1 MKLNEVKFLPKGNA
15 VADVYTKATG
25 MAIVG
30 EMMVAAAGN
39 GGNDDKTV
47 WYVAYSDDQGTHET
61 SRGTA
66 RQTGVV
72 DSDTGM
78 QELEII
84 TNNKYQDLVGQKAW
98 VSDNAKVDDG
108 EYWEMEMPLGTAS
121 GLYVSFFSDEPTPPT
136 PTQKAEAPTYTYSQD
151 TTYCSNYDVTLYGN
165 LTVNL
170 ATTTP
175 NATIH
180 LRAWYVDPP
189 VTAEDFDW
197 SSLYGPWYDLSS
209 HTYDMGGDF
218 NYNAIMIAYASAD
231 GMENS
236 DYTYITIPYQHTEA
250 TTCDEIKPV
259 YDLKFEYGGSG
270 EIMNVTAKTLT
281 DLTLNKI
288 HFTDGGMV
296 DIQLVQN
303 DPSDNT
309 LTLDPDYTNMMD
321 NLYDSHTFGQLTIS
335 DQESTEVVYSGDLE
349 GVVIP
354 YVEVMSVDVMNSIP
368 DNYDIQLNLNVMP
381 QEWMMNIDLEGTF
394 EGCEETLMFNKMNN
408 YFAHYDGQANFVDG
422 GTYTLTDVE
431 RTLTLTGTYTFMPLT

>member
-1 MKLNEVKFLPKGNA
+1 MDINKIKYLPKTNA
-15 VADVYTKATG
+15 FGDVYTKATG
-25 MAIVG
+25 MPFVG

-39 GGNDDKTV
+39 GG
-47 WYVAYSDDQGTHET
+47 
-61 SRGTA
+61 
-66 RQTGVV
+66 
-72 DSDTGM
+72 
-78 QELEII
+78 
-84 TNNKYQDLVGQKAW
+84 
-98 VSDNAKVDDG
+98 
-108 EYWEMEMPLGTAS
+108 
-121 GLYVSFFSDEPTPPT
+121 EPTPPT

-151 TTYCSNYDVTLYGN
+151 TTYCSNYDVTLYGD

-180 LRAWYVDPP
+180 LREWYVDPP

-197 SSLYGPWYDLSS
+197 NSLYGPWRDLSS
-209 HTYDMGGDF
+209 YTYNRGGDV

-236 DYTYITIPYQHTEA
+236 DYTYITLPYQHTEA

-288 HFTDGGMV
+288 HFGGMV

-309 LTLDPDYTNMMD
+309 LTLDTDYPNMMD
-321 NLYDSHTFGQLTIS
+321 NLYDPHISGQLTIS
-335 DQESTEVVYSGDLE
+335 NQDGTEVVYSGDLD

-354 YVEVMSVDVMNSIP
+354 YVEVMSVDVTNAIP

-381 QEWMMNIDLEGTF
+381 QEWMMDIDFEGTF
-394 EGCEETLMFNKMNN
+394 EGCEETLMFNKRDDYN
-408 YFAHYDGQANFVDG
+408 AHYDGQANFVDG

-431 RTLTLTGTYTFMPLT
+431 RTLTLTGTYTFTPLT

>member
-1 MKLNEVKFLPKGNA
+1 MKLNDIKYLPKTNA
-15 VADVYTKATG
+15 FGDVYAKATG
-25 MAIVG
+25 VPFVG

-72 DSDTGM
+72 DSATGM

-98 VSDNAKVDDG
+98 VSEDAKVDDG

-121 GLYVSFFSDEPTPPT
+121 GLYVSFFSDEPTQPT

-151 TTYCSNYDVTLYGN
+151 TTYCSNYDMTLYGD

-180 LRAWYVDPP
+180 YVWYIGEANT
-189 VTAEDFDW
+189 TAEDVAWGNSWQTSDTCVFSNDA
-197 SSLYGPWYDLSS
+197 D
-209 HTYDMGGDF
+209 
-218 NYNAIMIAYASAD
+218 YNGTALMKVYASAS
-231 GMENS
+231 GMEDS
-236 DYTYITIPYQHTEA
+236 DYVYITIPFP
-250 TTCDEIKPV
+250 TTAAKNCDEVPLV

-270 EIMNVTAKTLT
+270 MIESVTAKTRT
-281 DLTLNKI
+281 DLTSNII
-288 HFTDGGMV
+288 HFTGGGMV

-321 NLYDSHTFGQLTIS
+321 NLYDSHTSGQLTIS
-335 DQESTEVVYSGDLE
+335 NQDGTEVVYSGYLD

-394 EGCEETLMFNKMNN
+394 EGCEETLMFSKMDN
-408 YFAHYDGQANFVDG
+408 YFTNYNGQANFVDG

-431 RTLTLTGTYTFMPLT
+431 RTLTLTGTYTFIPLT